1 MSRVPAQRHLSPAL
15 PLAQTVWLPNQE
27 RSSFLTVPRLRTA
40 DQRSTAV
47 DRSNLAARPSVAHHV
62 LSFVAR
68 KILSF
73 TSDCFRQVWEDI
85 LYTCTAYRVAQH
97 VLSFVARKISASHLT
112 VFRCQLA
119 GGVARPVGDLVA
131 LEGRGVQRLRRRLRR
146 SRGLLPRRLR
156 QRQLQQLRR
165 QRRALYKLRR
175 SLARQRRLRA
185 LPPTAASA

>member
-47 DRSNLAARPSVAHHV
+47 DRSNLAARPSVAH
-62 LSFVAR
+62 
-68 KILSF
+68 
-73 TSDCFRQVWEDI
+73 
-85 LYTCTAYRVAQH
+85 H